1 MPGLAAAIWYS
12 GTALFLRSR
21 TEPSGSDIANLGRG
35 ALADAGVIREDATIT
50 VTRQSPDDAGF
61 REIFISLDG
70 ERLGMLRHGE
80 SLTADVPSGLHSIR
94 AHNTL
99 FWKTHRIDLKPGEH
113 ARFVAVNRAGW
124 GTFGMLFLL
133 GAMPVYLTFERVPV
147 ENLATKDAKD

>member
-1 MPGLAAAIWYS
+1 MPGLVAAWCPGAL
-12 GTALFLRSR
+12 LFLRSR
-21 TEPSGSDIANLGRG
+21 SEPSGNDSADLGRG
-35 ALADAGVIREDATIT
+35 ALADAGVIRQDATIT

-61 REIFISLDG
+61 REIFVSLDG

-80 SLTADVPSGLHSIR
+80 TLTAEVPSGLHHIR

-147 ENLATKDAKD
+147 DSLATKGAKD

>member
-1 MPGLAAAIWYS
+1 MSGLAVPPWPGA
-12 GTALFLRSR
+12 GRFLRTRS
-21 TEPSGSDIANLGRG
+21 EPAGNDISNLGRG
-35 ALADAGVIREDATIT
+35 ALADAGVIRGNATIT
-50 VTRQSPDDAGF
+50 VIRQSPDDAGF
-61 REIFISLDG
+61 REIFVSLDG

-80 SLTADVPSGLHSIR
+80 SLTADVPSGPHHIR

-99 FWKTHRIDLKPGEH
+99 FWKTHRLVLKPGEH

-147 ENLATKDAKD
+147 ESLATKSAKD